1 MSSCSL
7 ASRVR
12 WEEVV
17 QSAAWD
23 GFVNYDS
30 IYDFKLHY
38 TAATALYL
46 VPWLSVGY
54 ADRVFIF
61 TNGSGGDGAGCAFS
75 IIGEDTAAGFFFAS
89 FA

>member
-38 TAATALYL
+38 KAAAALNM
-46 VPWLSVGY
+46 VP
-54 ADRVFIF
+54 
-61 TNGSGGDGAGCAFS
+61 
-75 IIGEDTAAGFFFAS
+75 
-89 FA
+89 